1 MRSSPARHGDPIAVT
16 GDPLN
21 DMSVLEHVDFVMNGG
36 EVEKA
41 NR

>member
-1 MRSSPARHGDPIAVT
+1 VT
-16 GDPLN
+16 GDPLK
-21 DMSVLEHVDFVMNGG
+21 DMSMLEHVDFVMNGG